1 MYRYNPLKPRKGR
14 MDEQR
19 PRFLEKVKTVVIV
32 LLLVALIGGAVI
44 AVPAIRFRSNTND
57 LLVRRMASE
66 CGEAV
71 TLAGTLSR
79 TAGTSSYDTLARVR
93 SRVYAME
100 LMNSLSV
107 NLNGSSGTIVSSEW
121 FTNLTS
127 QLDNYGT
134 QLITGMST
142 GDLAT
147 TLQMDLNT
155 LYAQLQTLY

>member
-1 MYRYNPLKPRKGR
+1 MYRYNPLRPHKGR

-19 PRFLEKVKTVVIV
+19 PRLLERIKTIVIV
-32 LLLVALIGGAVI
+32 LLLIALIGGAVV
-44 AVPAIRFRSNTND
+44 AVPALQYRSNAND
-57 LLVRRMASE
+57 LFVRRMASE

-93 SRVYAME
+93 ARVYAME

-121 FTNLTS
+121 FTSLTN

-147 TLQMDLNT
+147 TLQTDLST
-155 LYAQLQTLY
+155 LHAQLQTLY